1 MSLASKPYFGYEV
14 RIPAG
19 VRHRGLTTDPEGTR
33 EEYRERLGPAA
44 IMQLLTPPM
53 SYREARQW
61 DEMRTRNENPALN
74 TALGWGGIAPSP
86 PALRR

>member
-19 VRHRGLTTDPEGTR
+19 VRHRGLTTDPEGTL

-44 IMQLLTPPM
+44 MMQLLTPPM

-61 DEMRTRNENPALN
+61 DEMLKRNRQPALN
-74 TALGWGGIAPSP
+74 SALGWGGIAPST